1 VALAQNQIDSVEPG
15 AGKVV
20 AVGLNLNIAT
30 MRNPPIKRLDNYCGL
45 KKIARSGFPWEK
57 TTKTSLAL
65 IYTYCETALAVAL
78 VTALLVLGAT
88 ASAGAQQQDRPAQS
102 DNGQSVPD
110 APAPQPQKKPAA
122 KPQSGAAPSSAPSS
136 NDGSSD
142 SSSHSE
148 PPPDKTSPQPPPP
161 KNENPFPESV
171 SRDAAKAA
179 GDGSGT
185 GDSSSTGKPESAAP
199 GTPKH
204 PAGDDNPFPESVSRD
219 AAKAAGDS
227 SDSDTGN
234 DPKTAPKN
242 DLPPGVSSSQSA
254 HAMDDEPGGAAKV
267 TDPVLAKKDTSVG
280 GYYLETGNYQGAL
293 LRYKEAM
300 ASDPANVDAIFGV
313 AEAQRMLKQNAE
325 AARNY
330 QLYLDILPNGP
341 KAKQALKALKALGAG
356 K

>member
-1 VALAQNQIDSVEPG
+1 
-15 AGKVV
+15 
-20 AVGLNLNIAT
+20 
-30 MRNPPIKRLDNYCGL
+30 MRNAPIKRFHNCGL

-65 IYTYCETALAVAL
+65 IYTYCETALTVAL
-78 VTALLVLGAT
+78 VAALVMLGGT

-102 DNGQSVPD
+102 DSGQSVPD

-122 KPQSGAAPSSAPSS
+122 KPQSGVAPSSAPSS

-148 PPPDKTSPQPPPP
+148 PPPDKTTPQPPAA
-161 KNENPFPESV
+161 KNE
-171 SRDAAKAA
+171 
-179 GDGSGT
+179 
-185 GDSSSTGKPESAAP
+185 
-199 GTPKH
+199 
-204 PAGDDNPFPESVSRD
+204 NPFPESVSRD

-234 DPKTAPKN
+234 ESKAAPKN

-254 HAMDDEPGGAAKV
+254 TDDEPGGGPKV

-280 GYYLETGNYQGAL
+280 GYYLQTGNYQGAL

-341 KAKQALKALKALGAG
+341 KSKQALKELKALGAG

>member
-1 VALAQNQIDSVEPG
+1 
-15 AGKVV
+15 
-20 AVGLNLNIAT
+20 
-30 MRNPPIKRLDNYCGL
+30 MRNAPIKRFHNCGL

-65 IYTYCETALAVAL
+65 IYTYCETALTVAL
-78 VTALLVLGAT
+78 VAALVMLGGT

-102 DNGQSVPD
+102 DSGQSVPD

-122 KPQSGAAPSSAPSS
+122 KPQSGVAPSSAPSS

-148 PPPDKTSPQPPPP
+148 PPPDKTTPQPPAA
-161 KNENPFPESV
+161 KNENPFPEAV

-179 GDGSGT
+179 GDGSAT
-185 GDSSSTGKPESAAP
+185 GDSSSTGKPGAP
-199 GTPKH
+199 GAPKH
-204 PAGDDNPFPESVSRD
+204 PTADDNPFPESVSRD
-219 AAKAAGDS
+219 AAKVAGDS

-234 DPKTAPKN
+234 NPKTAPQN

-254 HAMDDEPGGAAKV
+254 TDDEPGEGPKV

-280 GYYLETGNYQGAL
+280 GYYLQTGNYQGAL

-341 KAKQALKALKALGAG
+341 KSKQALKELKALGAG

>member
-1 VALAQNQIDSVEPG
+1 MCNA
-15 AGKVV
+15 
-20 AVGLNLNIAT
+20 
-30 MRNPPIKRLDNYCGL
+30 PIKRFHNYCGL
-45 KKIARSGFPWEK
+45 KKIARRGFPCEK

-78 VTALLVLGAT
+78 VTALVMLGGT
-88 ASAGAQQQDRPAQS
+88 ASVSAQQQDRPAQS

-142 SSSHSE
+142 SSHSE
-148 PPPDKTSPQPPPP
+148 PPPDKTTPQQPAT
-161 KNENPFPESV
+161 KNENPFPEAV

-179 GDGSGT
+179 GDGSAT
-185 GDSSSTGKPESAAP
+185 GDSSSTGKPESATP

-204 PAGDDNPFPESVSRD
+204 PTADDNPFPESVSRD

-234 DPKTAPKN
+234 NPKTAPQN

-254 HAMDDEPGGAAKV
+254 TDGEPGGGPKV

-280 GYYLETGNYQGAL
+280 GYYLQTGNYQGAL

-341 KAKQALKALKALGAG
+341 KSKQALKELKALGAG

>member
-1 VALAQNQIDSVEPG
+1 MRKAPLIVALITP
-15 AGKVV
+15 
-20 AVGLNLNIAT
+20 
-30 MRNPPIKRLDNYCGL
+30 
-45 KKIARSGFPWEK
+45 
-57 TTKTSLAL
+57 
-65 IYTYCETALAVAL
+65 
-78 VTALLVLGAT
+78 LLMLGAS
-88 ASAGAQQQDRPAQS
+88 ASAAAQQQDRPAQS
-102 DNGQSVPD
+102 DNGQSIPD
-110 APAPQPQKKPAA
+110 APQPQKKPPA
-122 KPQSGAAPSSAPSS
+122 KPQSGPAPSSK
-136 NDGSSD
+136 DGSSD

-148 PPPDKTSPQPPPP
+148 QPPDKATPQPPA

-179 GDGSGT
+179 GDGSAS
-185 GDSSSTGKPESAAP
+185 GDSSAAGQSAAP
-199 GTPKH
+199 ASGSTTPGTTKH
-204 PAGDDNPFPESVSRD
+204 PAADDNPFPESVSRD

-227 SDSDTGN
+227 SDSNNEN
-234 DPKTAPKN
+234 DAKTAPKN

-254 HAMDDEPGGAAKV
+254 TDDEPGGGPKV

-280 GYYLETGNYQGAL
+280 GYYLQTGNYQGAL
-293 LRYKEAM
+293 LRYKEAL

>member
-1 VALAQNQIDSVEPG
+1 
-15 AGKVV
+15 
-20 AVGLNLNIAT
+20 
-30 MRNPPIKRLDNYCGL
+30 MRNAPIQRLHNYCGL
-45 KKIARSGFPWEK
+45 KKIVRSGFPWEK

-65 IYTYCETALAVAL
+65 VCTYCETALAVAL
-78 VTALLVLGAT
+78 VSALLVLGAT

-122 KPQSGAAPSSAPSS
+122 KPQSGAAPSSDA
-136 NDGSSD
+136 GSSD
-142 SSSHSE
+142 SSYPE
-148 PPPDKTSPQPPPP
+148 PPPDKTSQQPPAA

-179 GDGSGT
+179 GDGSAT

-204 PAGDDNPFPESVSRD
+204 PAADDNPFPESVSRD

-254 HAMDDEPGGAAKV
+254 HAMDDEPGGDAKV

-280 GYYLETGNYQGAL
+280 GYYLETGNYRGAL

-330 QLYLDILPNGP
+330 QLYLDILSNGP